1 MLEPKY
7 YWGESLE
14 KLIHEVRPAREAL
27 IEGFLYKKSAQM
39 LFAPDGAGKSLIVLQ
54 ACIQGTVDGGRVFG
68 ELYVPKAFNTLYI
81 YAERSIDEVGER
93 LKRMTSKTPYDA
105 QRFVVTADLQ
115 DINLRDQK
123 SFTSGLERIKWI
135 ADTSMKQVDLVVLD
149 PIYAMVRGGLKDDEG
164 ASFITEFSRLLQLHF
179 GCSVLIVHHANRGQ
193 KDKESGKRIGE
204 DMFGSRFLSAHCTG
218 VYKLSINADKTGTV
232 LECEKSSAV
241 NLERRI
247 ELTYEPETDL
257 SWVRHKDG
265 SITKID
271 KLYNYLRT
279 CKRADK
285 AFTFKSM
292 LENSGV
298 STSYLRGLVMDTLSK
313 DLKEV
318 DKSKNGIILYKYLGA

>member
-14 KLIHEVRPAREAL
+14 SLIHEVRPAREAL

-54 ACIQGTVDGGRVFG
+54 ACIQGTVDGGKVFG
-68 ELYVPKAFNTLYI
+68 ELLVPKAFNTLYI
-81 YAERSIDEVGER
+81 YAERSIDEVAER
-93 LKRMTSKTPYDA
+93 LKRMTTKTPYDA

-123 SFTSGLERIKWI
+123 SFTSGLDRIKWI
-135 ADTSMKQVDLVVLD
+135 AENSMKQVDLVVLD

-164 ASFITEFSRLLQLHF
+164 ASFITEFSRLLQSHF

-193 KDKESGKRIGE
+193 KDKDSGKRIGE

-218 VYKLSINADKTGTV
+218 VYKLTLNAEKTGTI

-241 NLERRI
+241 NLDKRI
-247 ELTYEPETDL
+247 ELVYEPETDL
-257 SWVRHKDG
+257 SWIRGKG
-265 SITKID
+265 GNISKMD
-271 KLYNYLRT
+271 KLFNYLRT
-279 CKRADK
+279 CKQQGK
-285 AFTFKSM
+285 TFTFEEMK
-292 LENSGV
+292 ENSGV
-298 STSYLRGLVMDTLSK
+298 STSHLRNFLSGHPLNGVK
-313 DLKEV
+313 ISSKLKYGG
-318 DKSKNGIILYKYLGA
+318 NLYEYTGD